1 MPGKELGESVS
12 NTLTN
17 TKIFRLDLS
26 KESSDTNS
34 MKNKK
39 QYLARLREE
48 LQEYKDT
55 QITFTFA
62 LLDNKDLQIAR
73 LRKELELY
81 KAANSDVR
89 RIAEERNK
97 AISLAKAAI
106 KLASIG
112 EGQWDY
118 NDDTLELT
126 RIESELEALNPT
138 NK

>member
-1 MPGKELGESVS
+1 MFTLRSNMENMNTPRTDAVDNMNEDFDVVGAHMTALACQLERELTEK
-12 NTLTN
+12 TN
-17 TKIFRLDLS
+17 
-26 KESSDTNS
+26 EVE
-34 MKNKK
+34 
-39 QYLARLREE
+39 RLRE
-48 LQEYKDT
+48 
-55 QITFTFA
+55 
-62 LLDNKDLQIAR
+62 
-73 LRKELELY
+73 ELELY